1 MEQIAEKLGDVYQEL
16 LNLPENMHGEIID
29 GELHVQPRPAPKH
42 ALASSYLGSDLVG
55 PYGKGRGGPG
65 GWWIIDEP
73 EIHLGSDVFV
83 PDIAGW
89 KKERMPLLPKTAYF
103 DLSPDW
109 ICEVISQSTARKDRV
124 LKMPLYAKNKV
135 QYIWLIEPTT
145 QILEAYQL
153 EGQYW
158 KLIGTFAEGDKV
170 SIAPFS
176 EISIDLSFLW
186 EATDE
191 SQ

>member
-1 MEQIAEKLGDVYQEL
+1 MKETAEQLGDVYQEL
-16 LNLPENMHGEIID
+16 LDLPENMHGEIID
-29 GELHVQPRPAPKH
+29 GELHTQPRPAPKH

-55 PYGKGRGGPG
+55 PYGKGVGGPG

-73 EIHLGSDVFV
+73 EIHLGSDIFV

-89 KKERMPLLPKTAYF
+89 TKERMPQLPETAYF

-135 QYIWLIEPTT
+135 QYIWLIEPITK
-145 QILEAYQL
+145 ILEVYQL
-153 EGQYW
+153 DGQYW
-158 KLIGTFAEGDKV
+158 RLIGTFADSDKV
-170 SIAPFS
+170 TIAPFT

-186 EATDE
+186 EVED
-191 SQ
+191 

>member
-1 MEQIAEKLGDVYQEL
+1 MKETADQLGDVYQEL
-16 LNLPENMHGEIID
+16 LDLPENMHGEIIN
-29 GELHVQPRPAPKH
+29 GELHTQPRPAPKH
-42 ALASSYLGSDLVG
+42 ALAASYLGSDLVG

-73 EIHLGSDVFV
+73 EIHLGSDIFV

-89 KKERMPLLPKTAYF
+89 KKERMPLLPETAYF

-135 QYIWLIEPTT
+135 QYIWLIEPITK
-145 QILEAYQL
+145 ILEVYQL
-153 EGQYW
+153 EGPYW
-158 KLIGTFAEGDKV
+158 TLIGTFADSDKV
-170 SIAPFS
+170 TIAPFT

-186 EATDE
+186 ELED
-191 SQ
+191 